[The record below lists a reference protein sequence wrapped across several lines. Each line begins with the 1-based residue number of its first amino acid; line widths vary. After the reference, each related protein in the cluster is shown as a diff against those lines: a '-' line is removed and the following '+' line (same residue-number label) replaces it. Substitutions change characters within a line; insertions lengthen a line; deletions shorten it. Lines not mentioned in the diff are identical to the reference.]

1 MTTEHLAAL
10 SDAATQGEW
19 LADGCDIRLVDGPAT
34 WGKDEKANVAF
45 ITALVNA
52 YRANQIAVIGP
63 DAVER
68 ALEKIGVVRFSVTRQ
83 ENYSGEHREWEEPGY
98 THPKGSKVIR
108 EIVEK
113 TIAAL
118 TGRV

>member
-1 MTTEHLAAL
+1 MTNPEHLAAL

-19 LADGCDIRLVDGPAT
+19 LANGCDIRLVDGPAT

-68 ALEKIGVVRFSVTRQ
+68 MARAAISFHGMNPDEMF
-83 ENYSGEHREWEEPGY
+83 EGY
-98 THPKGSKVIR
+98 PLWMQCEDEQKAVL
-108 EIVEK
+108 
-113 TIAAL
+113 AAI